1 MQRGGSPSAFDRR
14 LASLLGMRAAQALRD
29 GKSGVMVGMHGR
41 NIDLVPLQEVTT
53 QSREMTE
60 SYYELAYILS
70 R

>member
-1 MQRGGSPSAFDRR
+1 
-14 LASLLGMRAAQALRD
+14 
-29 GKSGVMVGMHGR
+29 MVGMHGR